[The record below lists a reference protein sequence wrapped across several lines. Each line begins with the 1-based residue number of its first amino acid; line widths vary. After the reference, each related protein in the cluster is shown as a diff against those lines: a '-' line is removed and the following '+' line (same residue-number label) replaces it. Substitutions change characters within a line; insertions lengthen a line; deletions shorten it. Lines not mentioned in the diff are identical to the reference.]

1 LDTKHYQSLTLVD
14 VAYEALKKDIAEK
27 TLQPGQK
34 LIIRELHE
42 RYGISDTPIKQALN
56 RLIIEGLVENVPRKG
71 MKVKELLWEEIE
83 ELMDIRLMIE
93 TYYAKI
99 IIQNFKKHSDIKEK
113 LIDNLKEHMNIAQKG
128 VGYSDFLKNYHL
140 DQKFHQFIVRCSEN
154 SKIIQIHNNLGTHV
168 YGNYIYGRQSREE
181 VIPGI
186 KEHEIIFNALVDGDE
201 VKLRNALEAH
211 IMNAKIRNR
220 KLFSSRKV

>member
-1 LDTKHYQSLTLVD
+1 MDTKHYQSLTLVD

-93 TYYAKI
+93 TYYAKT
-99 IIQNFKKHSDIKEK
+99 IIQNLKKHSDLKK
-113 LIDNLKEHMNIAQKG
+113 RLMNNLKEHRHIAQH
-128 VGYSDFLKNYHL
+128 VGSYSDFLKNYQL
-140 DQKFHQFIVRCSEN
+140 DQEFHRMLVTCTEN
-154 SKIIQIHNNLGTHV
+154 NKIIQLYKNLGTHV
-168 YGNYIYGRQSREE
+168 YGNYIYGQQSKEE
-181 VIPGI
+181 IIPGVQ
-186 KEHEIIFNALVDGDE
+186 EHEIIFNALADEDE

-211 IMNAKIRNR
+211 IMNAKIRNK
-220 KLFSSRKV
+220 KLFSSRA